1 MSAPRPVIVVC
12 HIFVWGRVQG
22 VFYRKYTVR
31 AANERGVR
39 GWVRNLDDG
48 RVEVM
53 AEGPKENVDSL
64 VEWCRTGSPK
74 SRVEGVDATIVSSG
88 DAYTF
93 KSFAM
98 RR

>member
-1 MSAPRPVIVVC
+1 MSAPKPAIVVC
-12 HIFVWGRVQG
+12 HIFVRGRVQG
-22 VFYRKYTVR
+22 VFYRKYTAW

-53 AEGPKENVDSL
+53 AEGLKENIDSL

-74 SRVEGVDATIVSSG
+74 SRVEGVDVSIVSSG

-93 KSFAM
+93 KSFVI